1 MAYLTIADPLINGST
16 VNVFTKMRLV
26 TKKVLSYQKDS
37 PYRTFFKF
45 REDTWSYNVNYDG
58 WWGHDTLPKLNYEE
72 SPKLYEYIMRIA
84 RKWVSPPYNVDGWRL
99 DVAADLGQTAE
110 YNHHF
115 WHEFRRNVKR
125 SQSECD
131 RAGRALW

>member
-1 MAYLTIADPLINGST
+1 MCIRD
-16 VNVFTKMRLV
+16 R
-26 TKKVLSYQKDS
+26 DS

-45 REDTWSYNVNYDG
+45 REDTWPYNVNYDG

-115 WHEFRRNVKR
+115 WHEFRLSLIHIYRETLLSLAKAAY
-125 SQSECD
+125 SDKIE
-131 RAGRALW
+131 